1 MFETIL
7 GPEDAVISDSLN
19 HASII
24 DGIRLCKAQRKVYAH
39 SDMNQLEEQLK
50 DTQSNRFRL
59 IATDGVFSMQGDLA
73 KLDQICALAE
83 KYDALVMVDDS
94 HATGFLGESGRG
106 TSEVFGVVDK
116 VDIVT
121 STLGKTL
128 GGASGGFTTGK
139 SN

>member
-24 DGIRLCKAQRKVYAH
+24 DGIRSCKAQRKVYAH

-73 KLDQICALAE
+73 KLDQICDLAE

-106 TSEVFGVVDK
+106 TAEVFGVVDK

-128 GGASGGFTTGK
+128 G
-139 SN
+139 